1 MLKGSQNFDMKSD
14 SKAFSQYIIFFYE
27 NLNFVTSNFTVLY
40 LNLLIFKNDL
50 ISIYYHRNK
59 YGKSFRRVP
68 VVKIILN

>member
-1 MLKGSQNFDMKSD
+1 MKSD
-14 SKAFSQYIIFFYE
+14 SKAISQYATFFYE

-40 LNLLIFKNDL
+40 LNFLIFKNDF

-68 VVKIILN
+68 MTKIIWN